1 MVIRICGER
10 PGSTLLQI
18 NPILMTSSILVV
30 DDSKSS
36 RKVNLALVRE
46 LVGDAAT
53 CLEAAN
59 GEQALAILTSQTVDF
74 VLLDLTMPGMNGFDV
89 LAEMRRQN
97 LGARVI
103 VVSADIQR
111 VAKERVAALGA
122 VAFIDK
128 PIRMEPLRAVLA
140 QLGAIHG

>member
-1 MVIRICGER
+1 
-10 PGSTLLQI
+10 
-18 NPILMTSSILVV
+18 MTSSILVV